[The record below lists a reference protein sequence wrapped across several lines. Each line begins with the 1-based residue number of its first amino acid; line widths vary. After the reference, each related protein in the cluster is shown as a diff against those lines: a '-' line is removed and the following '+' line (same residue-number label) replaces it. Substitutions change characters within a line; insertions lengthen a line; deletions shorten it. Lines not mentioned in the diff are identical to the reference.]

1 MDKQEV
7 TLLLNHIK
15 EIKKVLLQYTVTP
28 TIEQPLPELISS
40 LFNHYQD
47 SILKLEREND
57 LLKDDVQKLNEELIQ
72 INFTLYHQ
80 ENELKKLKRIK
91 E

>member
-7 TLLLNHIK
+7 ILLLNHIK
-15 EIKKVLLQYTVTP
+15 EIKQVLLQYTE